1 MIDTGD
7 PDNIHQVDKKEAGER
22 LALCALGEYYGC
34 KIPHSGPTLASVERL
49 PGTLKLQFDHTDG
62 GLVVKGERLGEFSL
76 AGYDR
81 KWYWA
86 EARIEGDAVVV
97 PSKAVPS
104 PVAARYAWQA
114 NPQP

>member
-76 AGYDR
+76 AGLEELCLAGSMLR
-81 KWYWA
+81 KL
-86 EARIEGDAVVV
+86 
-97 PSKAVPS
+97 PLQCSMLMM
-104 PVAARYAWQA
+104 
-114 NPQP
+114 